1 MTVDQYC
8 RWIGVGHVL
17 MNESHYERIFLASE
31 EGGATQ
37 LRSLSQQQLELLGVQ
52 YRMDV
57 AVIRKYV
64 QRLVK
69 LGLLEQ
75 VPINKG
81 METCFK
87 SEVSI
92 DVGKKTG
99 LVKLHIQR

>member
-1 MTVDQYC
+1 M
-8 RWIGVGHVL
+8 L